1 MLAILTTLCVIALI
15 AVGIVTG
22 LIGFIIANWFAVL
35 AALAFVY
42 VIRSKGKRS
51 DREVN

>member
-1 MLAILTTLCVIALI
+1 MLGILTTLCVIALI

-22 LIGFIIANWFAVL
+22 LIGFIVANWFVVL

-42 VIRSKGKRS
+42 VIRSKGNHN
-51 DREVN
+51 REVK